1 MTNKAQVNI
10 SIELKIIALFKQLC
24 LEENVSFEQALK
36 DYMVQCIQL
45 KRLIKKEDINQL
57 PDNLEK
63 IIDQR
68 IAAALETQK
77 TQMKAL
83 MKSRVEEDVDDLID
97 ETTNIIW
104 ENRTAANTQ
113 TDTVIEAKA
122 PMVLVVEDSM
132 TVRELLCLSLSKGG
146 YQIEKASDGQE
157 AWEKLQSG
165 LVCDLILCDIE
176 MPRMDGLELLS
187 HIRKDKKL
195 SQVPVAILTFL
206 KDEKYQQT
214 AAQLGASGYF
224 IKPFIEQEL
233 LDAAQ
238 RIIDGEVLLT
248 NSTRASA
255 SLRSQP
261 EIDTATTGAL
271 PQQVQRQAQKNLE
284 PMVFVI
290 DDSVVIR
297 QMVAMTFSRAG
308 YKVEQARDGQEAWE
322 KLQSGLHCD
331 LIICDIEMPKMNGL
345 EFLSQVQ
352 KDPHLAQVPVAMLTS
367 RGAQK
372 MKQIAAERGAKAYFV
387 KPYVEKILIASA
399 QRLLDGEI
407 LLEKSI
413 V

>member
-1 MTNKAQVNI
+1 MTNKAQLNI
-10 SIELKIIALFKQLC
+10 SIEPKIIALFKQLC
-24 LEENVSFEQALK
+24 LEENLSLEQALA
-36 DYMVQCIQL
+36 DYMLQCVQV
-45 KRLIKKEDINQL
+45 KRLIRKEDVNQI

-68 IAAALETQK
+68 IAAALETQR
-77 TQMKAL
+77 TQMKTL
-83 MKSRVEEDVDDLID
+83 MKSRVEQDVDDLID
-97 ETTNIIW
+97 ETTNIIL
-104 ENRTAANTQ
+104 ENGTVAGTQ
-113 TDTVIEAKA
+113 TDTVAVAKA
-122 PMVLVVEDSM
+122 PMVLVVEDSI
-132 TVRELLCLSLSKGG
+132 TVRELLSLSLSKGG

-187 HIRKDKKL
+187 LIGKDKKL

-206 KDEKYQQT
+206 KDEKYRER
-214 AAQLGASGYF
+214 AAELGASGYF

-238 RIIDGEVLLT
+238 RMIDGEVLLT
-248 NSTRASA
+248 NSTRASVN
-255 SLRSQP
+255 LKSQP
-261 EIDTATTGAL
+261 KSDASTPATL
-271 PQQVQRQAQKNLE
+271 PQKVQKQAKKNVE

-290 DDSVVIR
+290 DDSVVMR
-297 QMVAMTFSRAG
+297 QMVAMTFSQAG
-308 YKVEQARDGQEAWE
+308 YQVEQARDGQEAWE

-352 KDPHLAQVPVAMLTS
+352 KDPHFAQVPVAMLTS

-387 KPYVEKILIASA
+387 KPYVEKLLIDSA
-399 QRLLDGEI
+399 KRLLDGEV